1 MLAFGCLVKV
11 FTNILGAQLGLL
23 ASVGVAYLVGLA
35 YGLATDKMLERPA
48 GKWSVA
54 AGTLAALSVGLLV
67 HWAVGVA
74 VGSVV
79 GSVTGALIER
89 RVMKE
94 MDATCLEPPRFTKAH
109 VASANP
115 QLGPTSN
122 QMAALRDDKE
132 GAAVIHTN
140 LPVLYTAAPP
150 GQLQEEPNQQS
161 GA

>member
-1 MLAFGCLVKV
+1 MSLLEFMLDYSPMRCRGASFVAFQQLFSSFSAAFQQV
-11 FTNILGAQLGLL
+11 FTNILGPQLGLL

-79 GSVTGALIER
+79 GSITGALIER

-94 MDATCLEPPRFTKAH
+94 PKRMRQSRRNRSRNRLEMTWKY
-109 VASANP
+109 
-115 QLGPTSN
+115 N
-122 QMAALRDDKE
+122 QEWL
-132 GAAVIHTN
+132 V
-140 LPVLYTAAPP
+140 
-150 GQLQEEPNQQS
+150 
-161 GA
+161 